1 MKTTDPV
8 ILDELKF
15 DRDNTANEVLAEQ
28 GRAYAQTEYESGE
41 MDDWIE
47 DECNT
52 HDTFLIAHALI
63 RWLDSGESKE
73 QLIAWLPPC
82 SIKDFRAQIE
92 HIIDLKAIMIA
103 EDL

>member
-1 MKTTDPV
+1 MKRIDPV
-8 ILDELKF
+8 IEEEARH
-15 DRDNTANEVLAEQ
+15 DRDNTAQEVLAEQ

-41 MDDWIE
+41 MDDWLE

-82 SIKDFRAQIE
+82 SITDFRAQIA
-92 HIIDLKAIMIA
+92 HVIDLKAIMIA